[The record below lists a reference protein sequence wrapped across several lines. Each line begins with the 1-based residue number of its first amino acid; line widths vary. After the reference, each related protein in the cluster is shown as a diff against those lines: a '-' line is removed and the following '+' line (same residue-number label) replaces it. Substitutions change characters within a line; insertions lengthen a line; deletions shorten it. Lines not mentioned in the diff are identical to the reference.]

1 MSKDGLATAPKETTE
16 APKGMYREIEE
27 IEDVAKGHIKVKEL
41 IAYDFD
47 RMEEIEDE
55 YTGELTGRMRK
66 VEKSRGPYFC
76 QTAED
81 ERIFKENNT
90 EARIESFNIQLL
102 KSTGIEKI
110 NNPENMKQFIKKEVD
125 NG

>member
-1 MSKDGLATAPKETTE
+1 MSKDGLAVAPQGTTA

-27 IEDVAKGHIKVKEL
+27 IEDVAKGHIRVKEL

-47 RMEEIEDE
+47 RMEEVIDE
-55 YTGELTGRMRK
+55 YTGQSTGRQRK

-76 QTAED
+76 QTAEQ
-81 ERIFKENNT
+81 EITFKKNKT
-90 EARIESFNIQLL
+90 DARMESFNIQLL

-110 NNPENMKQFIKKEVD
+110 NNPENMKQFIEKEVND
-125 NG
+125 G